1 MQKAIKKYIKELD
14 GVITQ
19 DTYDIKLVAAITT
32 RLEQIS
38 KKSELK
44 HFIQTLTIFRDMST
58 YTASDFKFYDRVIS
72 RLTKIHKKGK

>member
-1 MQKAIKKYIKELD
+1 MQKAINKYIKELD
-14 GVITQ
+14 KVIAK
-19 DTYDIKLVAAITT
+19 DTYDIRLIATITT

-44 HFIQTLTIFRDMST
+44 HFTQTLTTFRDMST